1 VSSRS
6 VLVIGEAL
14 VDIVRAPGL
23 DDVEHVG
30 GSPANVAMGLAHLDL
45 DVSLATALG
54 RDARGDR
61 VAEHLA
67 ERGVTLLHG
76 SRDAARTSTAI
87 ATLDAEG
94 AATYVF
100 DLVWDPGTIDIPDGV
115 VHVHTGSIASVL
127 EPGSHDVEAALEQAR
142 TTRTVSY
149 DPNVRPTI
157 MGDLRA
163 GREHVERM
171 IGLADVVKASED
183 DVAELYAGSS
193 PEEVVARWT
202 SLGPAL
208 AVVTRAAEG
217 AVLRVGPTDE
227 IVELPAAPTT
237 VVDTVGAGD
246 SFMAGLVSGLV
257 DLGFLGGSEARA
269 RLATAGA
276 TAVRPAVERALA
288 CGARTVARAGAY
300 APHLDEL

>member
-1 VSSRS
+1 MSNRS

-45 DVSLATALG
+45 DVYLATTLG

-67 ERGVTLLHG
+67 EREVTLLPG

-94 AATYVF
+94 TATYVF
-100 DLVWDPGTIDIPDGV
+100 DLIWNPGTIDLPDGV
-115 VHVHTGSIASVL
+115 GHVHTGSIASVL
-127 EPGSHDVEAALEQAR
+127 EPGSHDVAVALEQAR
-142 TTRTVSY
+142 TTCTVSY

-157 MGDLRA
+157 MGDPGPA
-163 GREHVERM
+163 RERIERM
-171 IGLADVVKASED
+171 VGLADVVKASED
-183 DVAELYAGSS
+183 DVGELYAGSS
-193 PEEVVARWT
+193 PEEVLARWT
-202 SLGPAL
+202 GLGPAV
-208 AVVTRAAEG
+208 AVVTRAGEG

-227 IVELPAAPTT
+227 VVELPAPPTT

-257 DLGFLGGSEARA
+257 DLGLLGGTQARA
-269 RLATAGA
+269 RLTTAGA
-276 TAVRPAVERALA
+276 AGVSPAVERGLA

-300 APHLDEL
+300 APLLDEL